1 MHNTM
6 RSQVQESESITQGEF
21 SWFRNSLVSNP
32 QNQQQLQQVELSHP
46 QNPQPQQIY
55 DCWNS
60 TEDESFQEIFE
71 GLSNIYQLDN
81 ILSDKKLFLAN
92 LDEIESDGRKTKSV
106 GIVST
111 EPDPKQNEQ
120 SKRIRSTELHN
131 KSEKISYERV
141 SNQY

>member
-1 MHNTM
+1 M
-6 RSQVQESESITQGEF
+6 QESESTTQGEF
-21 SWFRNSLVSNP
+21 SRLLNSLVANP
-32 QNQQQLQQVELSHP
+32 QNQQQLQQAELFNP
-46 QNPQPQQIY
+46 QNPQLQQIY

-81 ILSDKKLFLAN
+81 ILLDKKLFLSN
-92 LDEIESDGRKTKSV
+92 SDKIESNGRKTKSV
-106 GIVST
+106 GIVNT

-141 SNQY
+141 SYQY

>member
-1 MHNTM
+1 M
-6 RSQVQESESITQGEF
+6 QESESTTQGEF
-21 SWFRNSLVSNP
+21 SWLLSSLVSNP
-32 QNQQQLQQVELSHP
+32 HNLKQLQRVELCNP
-46 QNPQPQQIY
+46 QNPQQQQIY

-141 SNQY
+141 SYKY